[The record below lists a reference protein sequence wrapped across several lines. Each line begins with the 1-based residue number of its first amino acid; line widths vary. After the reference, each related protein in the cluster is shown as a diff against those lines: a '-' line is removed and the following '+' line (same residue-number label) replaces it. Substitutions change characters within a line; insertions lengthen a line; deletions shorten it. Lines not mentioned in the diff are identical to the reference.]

1 MECQS
6 VFCSK
11 YPSLQLNGV
20 ENMNDEVYAFALN
33 NTLNE
38 IRHICPDIKH
48 AFAFREDGETIA
60 GDANTPQRTIVRVV
74 DAFDGIIEKADSL
87 DGIEGIVLEG
97 NKGRLIVSCF
107 NDLYLVT
114 VTSGKADMKLVNT
127 VTRVLV
133 PTILK
138 LVEQFNPASLKW
150 G

>member
-1 MECQS
+1 ME
-6 VFCSK
+6 
-11 YPSLQLNGV
+11 V

-38 IRHICPDIKH
+38 IRNICPDITN
-48 AFAFREDGETIA
+48 AFAFREDGEIIA
-60 GDANTPQRTIVRVV
+60 GDANTPQKTIVRVV

-97 NKGRLIVSCF
+97 NKGQLIVSCF